1 MAIETIGLLAVTEN
15 ATKKV
20 AVKSGDKVKAHAG
33 TKYLLQV
40 DNKEIAPE
48 NVTVKRVGKDLQIFF
63 EGSDKPDL
71 TIQDFFA
78 EGMDGQL
85 YGVSEDG
92 QLYAYV
98 RTDGEGYVGPL
109 LMTDGESAPIAL
121 GGDGVAY
128 DAVLGGDSDDAFG
141 FALWPLLA
149 GLAGVAGAA
158 AIIHDRNRD
167 DGHHHEAAT
176 SAAPTKTVVTDHVGP
191 IQGPI
196 ANGDVTDD
204 PRPTIAGEGVP
215 GATIHITDN
224 GVEIG
229 TATVGPDGK
238 WEFIP
243 TSDLSD
249 GAHSIDIIQDVPGDK
264 PSAPVHVID
273 FGVDTVP
280 PAAPTA
286 EIEGAK
292 TDGEHTYSNNDTPT
306 ISGTGEPGD
315 KIIIVFP
322 GGETV
327 TTIVDGNGDWVA
339 PPPTQPLPE
348 GDNDIKVIAEDAAG
362 NQTEITVPVIIDT
375 IAPIAPQAWLD
386 PDSDTGVKGDGITSD
401 TQPTIDGKTEPGAD
415 VVVVFPN
422 GEEIHVKADENGD
435 WSVTPTQPLADGN
448 NDITIIASDVAG
460 NQSEPPG

>member
-78 EGMDGQL
+78 DGMDGQL

-92 QLYAYV
+92 QLYTYV
-98 RTDGEGYVGPL
+98 RTDGEGYAGPL
-109 LMTDGESAPIAL
+109 LMADGESAPIAL

-128 DAVLGGDSDDAFG
+128 DPALMGDSDDAFG
-141 FALWPLLA
+141 FGLWPLL
-149 GLAGVAGAA
+149 GSLAGVGAVAGAA

-167 DGHHHEAAT
+167 DGHHHQATT

-196 ANGDVTDD
+196 ANGDLTDD

-229 TATVGPDGK
+229 TAIVGPDGK
-238 WEFIP
+238 WEYIP
-243 TSDLSD
+243 TSDLND
-249 GAHSIDIIQDVPGDK
+249 GAHSIDVIQEVPGDK

-273 FGVDTVP
+273 FGVVTVP
-280 PAAPTA
+280 PTAPTA

-306 ISGTGEPGD
+306 IAGTGDPGD

-322 GGETV
+322 SGETV
-327 TTIVDGNGDWVA
+327 TTIVDDNGNWVA

-348 GDNDIKVIAEDAAG
+348 GDNDIKVIAQDPAG

-375 IAPIAPQAWLD
+375 IPPTAPTAEIEGAKTD
-386 PDSDTGVKGDGITSD
+386 GEHTYSNDDT
-401 TQPTIDGKTEPGAD
+401 PTIGGTGDPG
-415 VVVVFPN
+415 
-422 GEEIHVKADENGD
+422 
-435 WSVTPTQPLADGN
+435 
-448 NDITIIASDVAG
+448 
-460 NQSEPPG
+460 